1 MKLREIAAKIQAHL
15 DRFAADPKTATT
27 QNIYGPR
34 LTLFSQPRAWS
45 AGSCVGIRC
54 VDGRPTKWDVFMS
67 KPNAIAYLEWL
78 DAGNVGDPDTWERA
92 AAVAQHDAFVRGM
105 FDAIDGEERG
115 K

>member
-15 DRFAADPKTATT
+15 NRFAADPKTATT
-27 QNIYGPR
+27 QNTAGPR
-34 LTLFSQPRAWS
+34 LTLFMLPRAWT
-45 AGSCVGIRC
+45 AGSRVGIRC
-54 VDGRPTKWDVFMS
+54 VAGRPNVFMA
-67 KPNAIAYLEWL
+67 KPAATAYLEWL